1 MKLIDGRRRLC
12 SVREKCTEDPMMKIA
27 CREIIEEEKNLTGM
41 RKRKSQRYE
50 DRVFLIMEER
60 KSTGI
65 GLTNPMIREEGSSQ
79 IRSDQE
85 VFN

>member
-1 MKLIDGRRRLC
+1 M
-12 SVREKCTEDPMMKIA
+12 RETCPYELAMKIA
-27 CREIIEEEKNLTGM
+27 DRELAEEEKNPTSM
-41 RKRKSQRYE
+41 RKREARRSE
-50 DRVFLIMEER
+50 DRVFPLMEER

-65 GLTNPMIREEGSSQ
+65 GLTNHAIREEGSSQ